1 LTVNAVVSPASRRV
15 GAGRIGDRVV
25 SCASIDDVSVAAAVR
40 NVVTIA
46 AVKDI
51 AASVSADLVVIGA
64 STVHTSGRL
73 AVRRSTCFK
82 ATWSVSPR

>member
-1 LTVNAVVSPASRRV
+1 MVNAVVSLASRRV
-15 GAGRIGDRVV
+15 GAGRIGGRLV
-25 SCASIDDVSVAAAVR
+25 SCASIDDVSAAAVG

-64 STVHTSGRL
+64 SIVHTSGRL

-82 ATWSVSPR
+82 ATRSVSPR